1 MLLQYGFQLTDYP
14 DFQPETLPPHQLGR
28 IIIDYGNGFV
38 VGTDDGEIRCTPSTR
53 YYQSHSAPPV
63 IGDYVIYR
71 STNPQEGIIDDLLTR
86 KSAFTRKVAGA
97 KSDIQVQGANFD
109 TIFIV
114 SSLNADL
121 NPRKLERFVTVAWES
136 GANPVLILTKAD
148 LMDDAASVA
157 EDYSLLFPGI
167 DVLAVSS
174 QTGEG
179 MDGLSPYLLDGNTVA
194 LFGASGVGK
203 STLINAL
210 CNDTV
215 MDAGSIRDSDSRGRH
230 TTTHRQLVKL
240 PNGTWLMDTPG
251 MRELALAGDQEGI
264 DQTFD
269 DIIQLAASCRFSD
282 CLHDSEPGCA
292 VKEAIHSGHLDA
304 KRLTSYNKLKRE
316 AAYNERKRAMK
327 ERKQR

>member
-1 MLLQYGFQLTDYP
+1 MLSQYGFQLTDYP
-14 DFQPETLPPHQLGR
+14 DFHPDTLPPLQLGR

-38 VGTDDGEIRCTPSTR
+38 IGTDDGEIRCTTSTR
-53 YYQSHSAPPV
+53 YYNTHTTPPV

-71 STNPQEGIIDDLLTR
+71 LINPHEGMIETILTR

-114 SSLNADL
+114 SSLNGDL
-121 NPRKLERFVTVAWES
+121 NPRKLERFITVAWES
-136 GANPVLILTKAD
+136 GAQPILVLTKAD
-148 LMDDAASVA
+148 LIDDTSSIVD
-157 EDYSLLFPGI
+157 DYSHLFPGI
-167 DVLAVSS
+167 DVVAVSS

-179 MDGLSPYLLDGNTVA
+179 MDALSGYLVEGNTVA

-203 STLINAL
+203 STLINTL
-210 CNDTV
+210 CNDTI
-215 MDAGSIRDSDSRGRH
+215 MDAGSIRDADSRGRH

-251 MRELALAGDQEGI
+251 MRELALSGDQEGI
-264 DQTFD
+264 DHTFD

-292 VKEAIHSGHLDA
+292 VKEAIHAGYLDA

-316 AAYNERKRAMK
+316 AAYNERKRALK
-327 ERKQR
+327 ERKR